1 MEKKL
6 KVVFLVG
13 CLEPGADGVGDYT
26 YTLAAHLCSQGHT
39 CLIIALKDPF
49 IIQQSVHKSDQL
61 YPLLSCIRF
70 RNIIS
75 QQPCFKTAIHAFQ
88 PDYISLQFVPY
99 AFHKKGLPFF
109 LSSLLQSL
117 AQTYP
122 FHIMMHELWIGFEP
136 SAPLKHK
143 CLGYIQKW
151 CIQNILT
158 TLQPIGIHTHSSLY
172 KHYLSQ
178 LYSNVALL
186 PLFSPIQ
193 KNCTAPVHQSLYAL
207 LQNKCHLLPLRDK
220 DSLWIFSLFGT
231 LHPEWPSEPLL
242 PLLLELARKHHK
254 GILILHFGHIGRG
267 ERLWQALLKRY
278 QPECNFLK
286 LGPLTTAEIA
296 RVLQNTH
303 FGIATSPLHLLE
315 KSSSALT
322 FLEWGCPLIV
332 NRIEKD
338 VKLPTFFEERILKIN
353 TNNFTQQ
360 LLHTRRYAYASR
372 LGNTS
377 QTFLADLKSF
387 IA

>member
-6 KVVFLVG
+6 KLVFLVG

-26 YTLAAHLCSQGHT
+26 YTLAAHLCKKGHT
-39 CLIIALKDPF
+39 CLLIALKDTF
-49 IIQQSVHKSDQL
+49 VLKKSVQQSAHSYL
-61 YPLLSCIRF
+61 SLSCIRF
-70 RNIIS
+70 RDILEHKAD
-75 QQPCFKTAIHAFQ
+75 FEAAIQAFQ

-109 LSSLLQSL
+109 LSPLLQSL

-136 SAPLKHK
+136 GAPLKHK

-151 CIQNILT
+151 CTQDILT
-158 TLQPIGIHTHSSLY
+158 KIKPIGIHTHSSLY
-172 KHYLSQ
+172 KYHLSQ
-178 LYSNVALL
+178 IYSNVALL

-193 KNCTAPVHQSLYAL
+193 KNCIPPVHHSLETL
-207 LQNKCHLLPLRDK
+207 LQNKCHPLPLK
-220 DSLWIFSLFGT
+220 HKGSLWVFSLFGT
-231 LHPEWPSEPLL
+231 LHPEWPPEPLL

-278 QPECNFLK
+278 EPECNFLK

-296 RVLQNTH
+296 RVLHNTH

-360 LLHTRRYAYASR
+360 LLYTRRYAYASR
-372 LGNTS
+372 LDNTC